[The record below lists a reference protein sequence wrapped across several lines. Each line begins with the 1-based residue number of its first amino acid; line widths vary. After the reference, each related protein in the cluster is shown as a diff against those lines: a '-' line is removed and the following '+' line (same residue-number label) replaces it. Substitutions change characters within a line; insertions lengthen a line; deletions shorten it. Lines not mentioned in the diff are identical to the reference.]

1 MSVDRVSCII
11 NVCSTWLRKR
21 FTRVFLNASIRE
33 DFHFFDLKKKNYE
46 TLGIKI
52 DLFIC
57 ILLARD
63 LFHRTRCGR
72 KFACSRHVH
81 QQFGQ
86 PIFQLDASISRN

>member
-33 DFHFFDLKKKNYE
+33 DFHFFGLKKKNYE

-72 KFACSRHVH
+72 KFVQDTYTSNSDNLFFNWTLLSRE
-81 QQFGQ
+81 
-86 PIFQLDASISRN
+86 IN